1 MMDDAQH
8 ELRRSHKVDFAGNSS
23 GITRER
29 SFIRPNSQ
37 HHHQG
42 QQNHKRRSQILAQP
56 KGKPTLEIYRP
67 PNSGT
72 DSRSDGLPDMVN
84 PKLNV
89 HAKEFTMRQHLS
101 DLQTSRSSA
110 NLPREAT
117 LLGLQHS
124 RSSGNILRHPL
135 QNLPI
140 HPPHLVQQPQQQL
153 HPSHHHNILP
163 IPLLQSASSGNI
175 LHHSSPRVHFQLHA
189 PAIFTNL
196 SPNTT
201 PNYNKQQHNKAGH
214 QNLTHLNYSQSLK
227 RSKSMSAADSQ
238 SLAAKLKDLALQ
250 ADAPDL
256 GEFVPE
262 VQNNMQIACED
273 PNKLP
278 GRALMELA
286 KHIMER
292 VVEGR
297 KYSLPGAKICSTII
311 EKEQTET
318 FLESLINICQQW
330 YQERD
335 RILRNVKAADGSKFT
350 AFMWFLTEMSCQLKR
365 MRLQKLDRPEKD
377 PPSLVLLALLVRC
390 CQACVRPPIR
400 SLAEIE
406 CLFFVLTSIGRDLE
420 QELPSQLDHL
430 LTSVRDG
437 FLASAALPAIRKTLL
452 QLIELKAS
460 NWQLSGPTVLY
471 YYPKMK

>member
-1 MMDDAQH
+1 MQ
-8 ELRRSHKVDFAGNSS
+8 DFAGGSS

-29 SFIRPNSQ
+29 SFIRQQP
-37 HHHQG
+37 HHHNQG
-42 QQNHKRRSQILAQP
+42 QQNSKRRSQVITQA

-67 PNSGT
+67 PNVRT
-72 DSRSDGLPDMVN
+72 DGQPGDQIN

-89 HAKEFTMRQHLS
+89 HAKEFTMRQQQQHHA
-101 DLQTSRSSA
+101 DIQTSRSSVHI
-110 NLPREAT
+110 PRDAT
-117 LLGLQHS
+117 SIGLQHS
-124 RSSGNILRHPL
+124 RSSGNMLRHPL
-135 QNLPI
+135 ATMPLQAPPPPPPQQQQQ
-140 HPPHLVQQPQQQL
+140 HPPH
-153 HPSHHHNILP
+153 HHVLP

-175 LHHSSPRVHFQLHA
+175 LHPSPRVHFQLHA
-189 PAIFTNL
+189 PPGLAFPGMAPAG
-196 SPNTT
+196 SFRP
-201 PNYNKQQHNKAGH
+201 QQKHP
-214 QNLTHLNYSQSLK
+214 HLGGGGSGLK
-227 RSKSMSAADSQ
+227 RSKSMSAADSA
-238 SLAAKLKDLALQ
+238 SLAAKLKSLALQ

-256 GEFVPE
+256 GEFPPE
-262 VQNNMQIACED
+262 IQANVQLAVDD
-273 PNKLP
+273 PNKVP
-278 GRALMELA
+278 ARTLMELA

-297 KYSLPGAKICSTII
+297 RYSLPGAKLCATII
-311 EKEQTET
+311 ERERTET

-335 RILRNVKAADGSKFT
+335 RILRNVRAGDGSRFT

-365 MRLQKLDRPEKD
+365 LRLQKLDSADRE
-377 PPSLVLLALLVRC
+377 PPGLVLLALLVRC
-390 CQACVRPPIR
+390 CQVCVRPPIR

-420 QELPSQLDHL
+420 QELPAQLDQL

-437 FLASAALPAIRKTLL
+437 FLASAALPAVRKTLL